1 MAPQPRFAPPRAG
14 WGEAFR
20 RRRSSR
26 AGPILAA
33 HRRLGGGAFPWQLRW
48 LPVCASTERELDR
61 WLLSHPPAGGEG
73 APLRQPRLVIA
84 GHQRFGHGQQG
95 RVWQSP
101 PGGLWLSA
109 ALPWPADGASA
120 ASPALAVV
128 VALAE
133 QLAGLGVPVALKW
146 PNDLLLLT
154 PTGPRK
160 LAGVLPGLRRRGTQ
174 VRWARIGVGLNGRN
188 PVPAGAANLR
198 HHPKVRAGR
207 GDRLA
212 ALGVAALERAM
223 ALAAQPEWVV
233 ARAEALLPSPAAPLV
248 LEGAWWWPEG
258 LSADGGLRLVDGEGH
273 RRILRRF

>member
-1 MAPQPRFAPPRAG
+1 
-14 WGEAFR
+14 
-20 RRRSSR
+20 
-26 AGPILAA
+26 
-33 HRRLGGGAFPWQLRW
+33 
-48 LPVCASTERELDR
+48 VCASTERELDH
-61 WLLSHPPAGGEG
+61 WLLRHPPAGGEG
-73 APLRQPRLVIA
+73 APLRRPRLVIA

-95 RVWQSP
+95 RIWKSP

-109 ALPWPADGASA
+109 ALPWPADGAPA
-120 ASPALAVV
+120 ASPALAVA

-154 PTGPRK
+154 PAGPRK
-160 LAGVLPGLRRRGTQ
+160 LAGLLPGLRLRGTR
-174 VRWARIGVGLNGRN
+174 VRWARIGVGLNGHN
-188 PVPAGAANLR
+188 PVPAGAADLR
-198 HHPKVRAGR
+198 QYPRVRAAR

-212 ALGVAALERAM
+212 ALVLAALERAM

-233 ARAEALLPSPAAPLV
+233 ARAEALLPSPAAPLA

-258 LSADGGLRLVDGEGH
+258 LSADGGLRLVDDEGH

>member
-1 MAPQPRFAPPRAG
+1 MARQSRFASPRGG
-14 WGEAFR
+14 WGGTLRAKP
-20 RRRSSR
+20 SSG
-26 AGPILAA
+26 AGSILAA
-33 HRRLGGGAFPWQLRW
+33 HRRLGGGAIPWQLRW
-48 LPVCASTERELDR
+48 LPVCASTERVLDR

-73 APLRQPRLVIA
+73 TPLRQPRLVIA

-109 ALPWPADGASA
+109 ALPWPADGAS
-120 ASPALAVV
+120 PALAVA

-133 QLAGLGVPVALKW
+133 QLVGLGVPVALKW

-154 PTGPRK
+154 PAGPRK
-160 LAGVLPGLRRRGTQ
+160 LAGLLPGLRLRGRQ

-188 PVPAGAANLR
+188 AVPAGAANLR
-198 HHPKVRAGR
+198 HHPRAR
-207 GDRLA
+207 AACGDRLA
-212 ALGVAALERAM
+212 ALVLVALERAM

-233 ARAEALLPSPAAPLV
+233 ARAEALLPSPAAPLA

-258 LSADGGLRLVDGEGH
+258 LSADGGLRLVDGEGR